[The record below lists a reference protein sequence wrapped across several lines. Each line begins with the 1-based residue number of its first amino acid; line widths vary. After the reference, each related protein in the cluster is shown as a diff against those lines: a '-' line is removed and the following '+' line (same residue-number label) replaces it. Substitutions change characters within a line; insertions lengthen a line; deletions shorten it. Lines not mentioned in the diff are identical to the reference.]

1 MKLLTY
7 LDKYWIN
14 YFLIITDQVHVT
26 HFLYDHYVCHK
37 GQSET

>member
-1 MKLLTY
+1 MKFLTY

-14 YFLIITDQVHVT
+14 YFLIIAEKIHAI

-37 GQSET
+37 